1 MFQFFVLG
9 IILCSGK
16 EQDRLAEGLGHRSV
30 AKVIV

>member
-9 IILCSGK
+9 ITLCSGK
-16 EQDRLAEGLGHRSV
+16 EQDRLAEGLGHSV